1 MQTNILTT
9 ILSADDEVITIA
21 SENSLQKLPH
31 ETASTYN
38 LTNSIAKAKI
48 LALKG
53 KEFERARVMINN
65 NITEH
70 VIDFNYLGRKLG
82 SNRNY
87 ELQNTNILLFMR
99 HN

>member
-21 SENSLQKLPH
+21 SENSLQKLQH
-31 ETASTYN
+31 KTASTYN

-53 KEFERARVMINN
+53 K
-65 NITEH
+65 
-70 VIDFNYLGRKLG
+70 
-82 SNRNY
+82 
-87 ELQNTNILLFMR
+87 
-99 HN
+99 